1 MRPVPEGEYNP
12 PLTRDV
18 RLIGEI
24 RKHNRMVKD
33 AYKAHSM
40 DTHFGR
46 LPCDVVEFLHECGVA
61 DKILL
66 ENAEEIIND

>member
-1 MRPVPEGEYNP
+1 
-12 PLTRDV
+12 
-18 RLIGEI
+18 
-24 RKHNRMVKD
+24 MVKD